1 MIIALRLTGGQNRI
15 KLNIY
20 ISLLNVQ
27 NNLQIDKIS
36 FGFRDFTF
44 GIHVQCLFLFFI
56 HYQQVEVPERSM
68 LLLIYGS
75 GIVSCFRIEH
85 VIPRHD
91 FFLTIQ
97 KPSDIFLIL
106 HPCIDNPLSPLIGE
120 MIGIAF
126 ICLEKFI

>member
-75 GIVSCFRIEH
+75 GIVSCF
-85 VIPRHD
+85 
-91 FFLTIQ
+91 
-97 KPSDIFLIL
+97 
-106 HPCIDNPLSPLIGE
+106 
-120 MIGIAF
+120 
-126 ICLEKFI
+126 